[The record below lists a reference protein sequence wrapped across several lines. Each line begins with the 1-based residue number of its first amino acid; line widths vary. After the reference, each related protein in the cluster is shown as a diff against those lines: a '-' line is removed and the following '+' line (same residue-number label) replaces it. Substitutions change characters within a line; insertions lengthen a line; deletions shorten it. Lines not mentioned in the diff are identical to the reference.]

1 MCISHEKKGDEE
13 LKAVIRAYLSAKIVT
28 VCSSNMQGD
37 NFEIFLDGQ
46 YDLTWLQISRVTF
59 AKEI

>member
-28 VCSSNMQGD
+28 VCSSDMQGD
-37 NFEIFLDGQ
+37 NFEIFLDG
-46 YDLTWLQISRVTF
+46 
-59 AKEI
+59 